1 MICWSYGIYHHR
13 YDMVIIIIYYHNII
27 ITIKLLYIII
37 RLLLLLYIYHHILLP
52 LYIFTIID
60 MIIIIYIYIY
70 HHKTLSLLL
79 PSHFICLLI
88 GPLFP
93 RQATPRCLRSQRPQ
107 VPQQELRQ
115 RQGGRRRRL
124 WQTWRFLGGTRTSSK
139 NGGRPNLEKLM
150 DFARKRYERFN
161 HDFSPWNNGGTHWVD
176 HMKLTHG

>member
-1 MICWSYGIYHHR
+1 
-13 YDMVIIIIYYHNII
+13 MVIIIIYYHNII

-52 LYIFTIID
+52 LYIYIYHHRYD
-60 MIIIIYIYIY
+60 HYNIYIYIY

-124 WQTWRFLGGTRTSSK
+124 
-139 NGGRPNLEKLM
+139 
-150 DFARKRYERFN
+150 
-161 HDFSPWNNGGTHWVD
+161 
-176 HMKLTHG
+176 